1 MENLSKKQWIILIFI
16 IVIIIGVVGYY
27 LYTNFQQISYENLE
41 DDEFE
46 EEIIENEIVKEEVE
60 KIVVHIAGAVRKEGI
75 VELNDGARIVDAIN
89 KAGGL
94 NENADLSKVNL
105 AFIISDGQKIY
116 IPFIGEEAEISTE
129 SGENVIQD
137 NNNEGSSNN
146 SLVNINTASL
156 SQLLEL
162 PGVGNSTAQKI
173 LDYRNENG
181 KFKSIEDIKN
191 VSGIGDSKFNN
202 IKNFI
207 TVK

>member
-1 MENLSKKQWIILIFI
+1 MENLSKKQWIILVFI

-46 EEIIENEIVKEEVE
+46 EEIIENKIVEEEVE

-89 KAGGL
+89 EAGGL
-94 NENADLSKVNL
+94 DENADLTKVNL

-129 SGENVIQD
+129 GGENVIQD

-146 SLVNINTASL
+146 SLININTANL

-181 KFKSIEDIKN
+181 KFKSIDDIKN

-202 IKNFI
+202 IKNYI

>member
-46 EEIIENEIVKEEVE
+46 EEIIENEIVEEEVE
-60 KIVVHIAGAVRKEGI
+60 TIVVHIAGAVRKEGI

-116 IPFIGEEAEISTE
+116 IPNKNKKEE
-129 SGENVIQD
+129 
-137 NNNEGSSNN
+137 
-146 SLVNINTASL
+146 
-156 SQLLEL
+156 
-162 PGVGNSTAQKI
+162 VG
-173 LDYRNENG
+173 
-181 KFKSIEDIKN
+181 
-191 VSGIGDSKFNN
+191 
-202 IKNFI
+202 
-207 TVK
+207 

>member
-129 SGENVIQD
+129 SGENVIQG
-137 NNNEGSSNN
+137 NNNDGGSNN
-146 SLVNINTASL
+146 SLVNINTANL
-156 SQLLEL
+156 SQLIEL
-162 PGVGNSTAQKI
+162 PGIGNSTAQKI

>member
-1 MENLSKKQWIILIFI
+1 MENLSKKQWIILVFI

-46 EEIIENEIVKEEVE
+46 EEIIENEIVEEEVE
-60 KIVVHIAGAVRKEGI
+60 TIVVHIAGAVRKEGI

-202 IKNFI
+202 IKNYI